1 VGMYYNALPIS
12 TLYLKVNFKRTP
24 YKNDVISLRIVA
36 NTYSEF
42 TANKALYIIDNNPDN
57 INLTE
62 VNNIIE
68 TLRIKANALSV
79 NIKMPKP
86 VYKKL
91 LSREII

>member
-1 VGMYYNALPIS
+1 MYYNAFPVS
-12 TLYLKVNFKRTP
+12 TLYIKVNFKRSP
-24 YKNDVISLRIVA
+24 YKNDIVSLRIVA

-62 VNNIIE
+62 VNIIIE
-68 TLRIKANALSV
+68 NLRIKANALSV
-79 NIKMPKP
+79 NTKMPNS

-91 LSREII
+91 LSRDII